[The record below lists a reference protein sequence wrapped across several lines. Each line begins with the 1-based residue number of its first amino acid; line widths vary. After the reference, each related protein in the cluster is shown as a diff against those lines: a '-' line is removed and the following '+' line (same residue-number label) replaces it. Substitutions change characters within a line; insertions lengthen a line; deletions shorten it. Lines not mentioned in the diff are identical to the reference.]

1 MDYERRGRNSHG
13 EEWRGEE
20 ASRYRDSS
28 REMREREKTIT
39 MNYWPRSMNERKTWE
54 GERVKLLVA
63 F

>member
-1 MDYERRGRNSHG
+1 MGRSGEGRERRDIAIR
-13 EEWRGEE
+13 RGMP
-20 ASRYRDSS
+20 
-28 REMREREKTIT
+28 REIREREKTIT